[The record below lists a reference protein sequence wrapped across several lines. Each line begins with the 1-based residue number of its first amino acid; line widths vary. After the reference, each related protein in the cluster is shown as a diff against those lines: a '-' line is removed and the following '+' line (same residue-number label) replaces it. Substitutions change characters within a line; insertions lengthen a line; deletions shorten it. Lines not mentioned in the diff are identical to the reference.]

1 MSNNV
6 NHLKNHSKTK
16 KKVSFNNQPPEVRN
30 NIVIPEGLYGKKRD
44 EYYKVER
51 SKRQGDWASN
61 QFTSNSL
68 RDIEG
73 DLHNAPFERF
83 PSRVLRKIQP
93 YNYKSSTKKM
103 TPARLDKLRNESS
116 YNINSMIAKFK
127 ESQNNE
133 NKILNYKQ
141 TIESKKRRAM
151 RILDVISRK
160 SNNYN
165 NGNENKNGKEN
176 KK

>member
-1 MSNNV
+1 MS
-6 NHLKNHSKTK
+6 SKLNQPKKTTTK
-16 KKVSFNNQPPEVRN
+16 LTKTVSFNNKLSEVRN
-30 NIVIPEGLYGKKRD
+30 NVVISEGLSEKKRQ

-51 SKRQGDWASN
+51 AKRQGDWASN

-103 TPARLDKLRNESS
+103 TPARLDKLRNESFQKTFPELD
-116 YNINSMIAKFK
+116 Y
-127 ESQNNE
+127 
-133 NKILNYKQ
+133 LYK
-141 TIESKKRRAM
+141 
-151 RILDVISRK
+151 
-160 SNNYN
+160 
-165 NGNENKNGKEN
+165 
-176 KK
+176 